1 MSDILSG
8 IRGFKKI
15 NSLLKARGALPRSPI
30 EKGEKLSTVEN
41 LKLTPAAKNIALTKI
56 RFNSNIFITGDKEL
70 KNLIQKRL
78 LCEEAIRLKQEIKSF
93 SAVFFPVWVK
103 RETTVKQER

>member
-15 NSLLKARGALPRSPI
+15 NSLLKARGVLPRGPI
-30 EKGEKLSTVEN
+30 EKKEKLSTVEN
-41 LKLTPAAKNIALTKI
+41 LKLIPDTKNMALTKI
-56 RFNSNIFITGDKEL
+56 RLKSDIFIIGEKDKEL

-78 LCEEAIRLKQEIKSF
+78 LCEEAIRLKQEIKNF
-93 SAVFFPVWVK
+93 SSVFFS
-103 RETTVKQER
+103 RLG

>member
-15 NSLLKARGALPRSPI
+15 NSLLKARGTLPRGLI

-41 LKLTPAAKNIALTKI
+41 LKLTPDTKNMALTKI
-56 RFNSNIFITGDKEL
+56 RLNSDIFIIGEKDKEL

-78 LCEEAIRLKQEIKSF
+78 LCEEAIRLKQEIKNF
-93 SAVFFPVWVK
+93 SSVFFS
-103 RETTVKQER
+103 RLG